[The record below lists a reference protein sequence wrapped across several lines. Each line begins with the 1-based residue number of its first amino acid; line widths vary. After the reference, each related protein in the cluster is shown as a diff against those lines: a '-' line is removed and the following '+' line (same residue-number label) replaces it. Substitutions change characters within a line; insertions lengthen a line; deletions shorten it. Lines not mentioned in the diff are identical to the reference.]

1 MTFHSRPVRNL
12 CALLFAALLAAPL
25 AAATKPRKRVVTPPK
40 IEQVNISGTVTDA
53 VSGEPL
59 KGAVVTSGGT
69 FSAVT
74 DANGHYALTTV
85 LTSDATASRVGYN
98 PVKKPVTGTQ
108 LDFALPRGPVVTV
121 KTTAG
126 QTIVLDFASTKFGYP
141 DGFQYVS
148 SDTING
154 CKAGGEP
161 FTPEKT
167 AFAKITGPAHLATE
181 SACCS
186 HGPFQALD
194 ADMKNGQHVT
204 VFLVDTCFGLA
215 EDILGVERSSA
226 TAKYIH
232 LSDVSEI
239 TFP

>member
-1 MTFHSRPVRNL
+1 MTFDPRLVRNL
-12 CALLFAALLAAPL
+12 GALLFAALFAAPL
-25 AAATKPRKRVVTPPK
+25 FAAQKPRRRVVSPPSATSVT
-40 IEQVNISGTVTDA
+40 ITGTVTDA

-59 KGAVVTSGGT
+59 KGAVVTSGT
-69 FSAVT
+69 LSAVT
-74 DANGHYALTTV
+74 DASGHYALSSV

-98 PVKKPVTGTQ
+98 QLKKSVTGTQ
-108 LDFALPRGPVVTV
+108 LDFALPRGPAVTI

-126 QTIVLDFASTKFGYP
+126 QTIVLDLASTKFGYA

-148 SDTING
+148 SDIING

-161 FTPEKT
+161 FTPDKT

-186 HGPFQALD
+186 HGPFQAMD

-204 VFLVDTCFGLA
+204 VFLVDTCFGIA